1 MSKKGPAPNTV
12 QAKLLLGWM
21 TDHEALQVL
30 RSCVFEKPLGRKKAL
45 AIWRGYRDKVLAL
58 EPRRPEPIKP
68 LELTDIE
75 KQAVEEHVKRL
86 KTIPNGKYFTEVVK
100 IHPGNILAK
109 QFHVLTERSAD
120 YAKQMSSDTS
130 RTNHFFGV
138 DLDHKG
144 PLEVKQRNQNL
155 TCVRLPHPEY
165 VVLVNSKGFE
175 FRERDRYVLLVKT
188 PDDRFLLWGGYHRT
202 HAVLCH
208 IAGDAAGV
216 APVLTVMAGI
226 PEVEDFFKNPSPTRD
241 VVLGDRPALL
251 RDFLDENLFMTVN
264 LRKRRA
270 EGRIEKIGPTQ
281 FRAGVLML
289 NDDE

>member
-1 MSKKGPAPNTV
+1 
-12 QAKLLLGWM
+12 
-21 TDHEALQVL
+21 
-30 RSCVFEKPLGRKKAL
+30 
-45 AIWRGYRDKVLAL
+45 
-58 EPRRPEPIKP
+58 
-68 LELTDIE
+68 
-75 KQAVEEHVKRL
+75 
-86 KTIPNGKYFTEVVK
+86 
-100 IHPGNILAK
+100 
-109 QFHVLTERSAD
+109 
-120 YAKQMSSDTS
+120 MSSDTS